1 MRWVVGKVIGTAMV
15 KTANVRATRLV
26 LDPCLL
32 KYFNKQ
38 RTHFARD
45 AHQQCCIG
53 DTVCLRALPVT
64 GSKHV
69 THELAEIIF
78 KVGQVIDP
86 VTGKPC
92 VGFAY
97 LESPLSSET
106 ANPITLFNDRI
117 RFLGITGLSLG
128 ASGLFSIDSQST
140 VDSCFLSE
148 STGEKPNFLKNFS
161 TDYVISR
168 RPGPTVSPACKA
180 LLRPAPWGTHLA
192 DYLNIPK
199 VRGGEARLARVRR
212 EAAHFMAHRDVEPR
226 DLQALPSFVS
236 WGQQGRKADRTAKAN

>member
-1 MRWVVGKVIGTAMV
+1 MFDVTSSCCAPCFACLGLSSRIQKVPRDTIIRTSVLARWVVGKVIGTAMV

-26 LDPCLL
+26 LDPYLL

-53 DTVCLRALPVT
+53 DIVCLRALPVK

-69 THELAEIIF
+69 THELAEIFF

-106 ANPITLFNDRI
+106 ANPSKTPEELKVP
-117 RFLGITGLSLG
+117 
-128 ASGLFSIDSQST
+128 ST
-140 VDSCFLSE
+140 
-148 STGEKPNFLKNFS
+148 
-161 TDYVISR
+161 
-168 RPGPTVSPACKA
+168 
-180 LLRPAPWGTHLA
+180 
-192 DYLNIPK
+192 
-199 VRGGEARLARVRR
+199 
-212 EAAHFMAHRDVEPR
+212 
-226 DLQALPSFVS
+226 
-236 WGQQGRKADRTAKAN
+236 